1 MFWLGGFFTLEVT
14 TSTADA
20 LCPPLDEARAAILSR
35 VGEVR
40 GAYQV
45 AFSLVRADTGGKVLD
60 LVVQHENV
68 EVLHRQLPLEDS
80 GCQDAAQAIALV
92 LERYFDAVKVPDL
105 EPVPVTAHSASFEQ
119 LPTAIPKITD
129 PAWRADLSFL
139 YDRNLGFAPR
149 FELELFPAALR
160 LSSRIWA
167 GLALEASPFVTKLE
181 ERIRAQ
187 SIDARTIELRLSF
200 PFDFR
205 AGPWSTTLGPSA
217 AIWLQRAEGT
227 SLPSERPGYRA
238 IGGAGARATVQF
250 AWPAPWRL
258 SLGSAVGL
266 VATGATRRFVL
277 QTREDGRVPV
287 FAPEPWFG
295 QVWLGVARAF

>member
-1 MFWLGGFFTLEVT
+1 
-14 TSTADA
+14 
-20 LCPPLDEARAAILSR
+20 
-35 VGEVR
+35 
-40 GAYQV
+40 
-45 AFSLVRADTGGKVLD
+45 
-60 LVVQHENV
+60 V
-68 EVLHRQLPLEDS
+68 EVLHRQLPLDDS

-92 LERYFDAVKVPDL
+92 VERYFDAVKTPDL
-105 EPVPVTAHSASFEQ
+105 EPVPVPAHAPNSERIATSHAKAAVE
-119 LPTAIPKITD
+119 P
-129 PAWRADLSFL
+129 WRAELSL
-139 YDRNLGFAPR
+139 VYDGSLGLAPR
-149 FELELFPAALR
+149 LGLELFPAALR
-160 LSSRIWA
+160 LSSRLWA
-167 GLALEASPFVTKLE
+167 GLAFEASPFVTKLQ